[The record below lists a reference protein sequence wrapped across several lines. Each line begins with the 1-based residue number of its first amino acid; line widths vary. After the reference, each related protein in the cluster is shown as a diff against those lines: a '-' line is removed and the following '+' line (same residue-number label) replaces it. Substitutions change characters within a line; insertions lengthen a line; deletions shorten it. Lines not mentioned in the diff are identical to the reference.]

1 MRGLLLLLGCAAI
14 AAAQAPSTPSPSSSM
29 DVREYEPKSSLVSP
43 QHPKT
48 RAKYPFIDVHN
59 HPRFPM
65 QAEQARKMLADM
77 DGLNMRIM
85 GSLFVRG
92 GNNERLKSAID
103 SAQQLAPGRIFF
115 FASPDYSGLDDP
127 GYAQKAAAQLEK
139 DVKLGARGLKVWKDL
154 GLNIKDAKGER
165 IHIDDARFDPL
176 WAMCGRLKVPV
187 FIHTADPKQFWEPID
202 KNNERWL
209 ELQEMPGRR
218 RDPAKDP
225 SWEQLITEQHN
236 VFRKHKNTIFIDAHL
251 GWLGGDLGRLGK
263 LMDECPNVYTEIG
276 AVLAELGRQPRYARE
291 WFIKH
296 QDRVVF
302 GKDTWAPTEYYSY
315 FQVLETADD
324 YFPYYRRRHAFWAMY
339 GLDLPDEVL
348 KKLYYRNALRIIPG
362 LDATGFPK

>member
-1 MRGLLLLLGCAAI
+1 MRVFVLLLGSACLSL
-14 AAAQAPSTPSPSSSM
+14 AQTPPASTM
-29 DVREYEPKSSLVSP
+29 DVREYEPKSSLVVP

-65 QAEQARKMLADM
+65 PAEQAKKMLADM
-77 DGLNMRIM
+77 DSLNMKIM

-103 SAQQLAPGRIFF
+103 SAAQLAPNRLFF
-115 FASPDYSGLDDP
+115 FASPDYSNLDDP
-127 GYAQKAAAQLEK
+127 GYPQRAAAQLEK
-139 DVKLGARGLKVWKDL
+139 DVRLGARGLKVWKDL
-154 GLNIKDAKGER
+154 GLNIKDSKGQR
-165 IHIDDARFDPL
+165 IPIDDPRFDPL
-176 WAMCGRLKVPV
+176 WQMCAKLKVPV

-202 KNNERWL
+202 RNNERWL

-218 RDPAKDP
+218 RADSDPP
-225 SWEQLITEQHN
+225 WEQVIGEQHN
-236 VFRKHKNTIFIDAHL
+236 VFRKHRNTVFIDAHL

-291 WFIKH
+291 WFIRY

-302 GKDTWAPTEYYSY
+302 GKDTWNPSEYHTY
-315 FQVLETADD
+315 FRVLETADD

-348 KKLYYRNALRIIPG
+348 KKLYYKNALRIIPG
-362 LDATGFPK
+362 LDPTGFPK

>member
-1 MRGLLLLLGCAAI
+1 MRGLILFLGTAGAAL
-14 AAAQAPSTPSPSSSM
+14 AQSPATSM
-29 DVREYEPKSSLVSP
+29 DVRDYEPNSSLVVP
-43 QHPKT
+43 QHPRT
-48 RAKYPFIDVHN
+48 RARYPFIDVHN

-65 QAEQARKMLADM
+65 APDQAKKILADM
-77 DGLNMRIM
+77 DGLNLHIM

-103 SAQQLAPGRIFF
+103 SAGQLAPGRFFF
-115 FASPDYSGLDDP
+115 FASPDYSNLDEP
-127 GYAQKAAAQLEK
+127 GYAQRAATQLEK

-154 GLNIKDAKGER
+154 GLTIKDGQGRR
-165 IHIDDARFDPL
+165 IPIDDPRFDPL
-176 WAMCGRLKVPV
+176 WAMCAKLKVPV
-187 FIHTADPKQFWEPID
+187 FIHTADPRQFWEPID
-202 KNNERWL
+202 KYNERWL

-218 RDPAKDP
+218 RGEADAP
-225 SWEQLITEQHN
+225 WEQVIGEQHN
-236 VFRKHKNTIFIDAHL
+236 LFRKHPNTIFIDAHL

-276 AVLAELGRQPRYARE
+276 AVLAELGRQPRYARQ
-291 WFIKH
+291 WFIRY

-302 GKDTWAPTEYYSY
+302 GKDTWAPAEYHTY
-315 FQVLETADD
+315 FRVLETADD

-362 LDATGFPK
+362 LDATGFPQ